1 VDSGESQRD
10 ESKGPTALAQ
20 VGPCPVPPEQRPLR
34 EYEQLLASWFFA
46 WPAGPSA
53 RLPRILATAW
63 LIALPPCLLVA
74 SGSVSLR
81 RDVPQLVAA
90 AAVAALLPPLLLL
103 LRQWLGWNY
112 VRRRL
117 QAHIVEYE
125 ESGWY
130 DGMVWEKPPAWRQQD
145 LLVARHQVSPVLARI
160 VRGIAVTTSLLLSG
174 TALCQAL

>member
-1 VDSGESQRD
+1 MPA
-10 ESKGPTALAQ
+10 GPPIAQ
-20 VGPCPVPPEQRPLR
+20 EGPCPVPPEQRPLR
-34 EYEQLLASWFFA
+34 EYEQLLASWFFS
-46 WPAGPSA
+46 WPAGSAA

-63 LIALPPCLLVA
+63 LLALPLCLLVA

-81 RDVPQLVAA
+81 RNLPQLAAA

-103 LRQWLGWNY
+103 LRQWLGWSY

-117 QAHIVEYE
+117 LAHTVEYE

-130 DGMVWEKPPAWRQQD
+130 DGMEWEKPLAWRQQD
-145 LLVARHQVSPVLARI
+145 LLVARHQVSPVLTRI
-160 VRGIAVTTSLLLSG
+160 VRGIGVTATLLLSG

>member
-1 VDSGESQRD
+1 VGSNQADRENPT
-10 ESKGPTALAQ
+10 GPTTLAQ
-20 VGPCPVPPEQRPLR
+20 LGPCPVPPEQRPLR

-46 WPAGPSA
+46 WPAGTSA
-53 RLPRILATAW
+53 RLRRILATVW
-63 LIALPPCLLVA
+63 LLALPLCLLVA

-81 RDVPQLVAA
+81 RDLPRLVAA
-90 AAVAALLPPLLLL
+90 AAVAALLPPLLML
-103 LRQWLGWNY
+103 LRQWLGWSY

-117 QAHIVEYE
+117 QDHTVEYE

-160 VRGIAVTTSLLLSG
+160 GRGIAVTTSLLLAG